1 MDTFV
6 EDWYNMEKGTLYGV
20 GVGPG
25 DPELMTLKAVKT
37 ALSCDLIA
45 VPHRDAAKCTALKIA
60 LGAAP
65 ALGEKPLLTVDMPMT
80 KDAAV
85 LEESYRRGAALLEAE
100 LARGKNVCFLTLGDP
115 TVYSTYL
122 YLHQRVT
129 AHGYP
134 GVIIPGVPSF
144 CAAAAAL
151 GISLCE
157 NDQQLHIIPGTY
169 TPTQALNLP
178 GVKVMMKNNLPATL
192 KALRQMG
199 ASAAMVENCG
209 MKTQRIYR
217 TLEEIPEE
225 AGYFSLLIVK

>member
-1 MDTFV
+1 
-6 EDWYNMEKGTLYGV
+6 MEAGTLYGV

-37 ALSCDLIA
+37 ALACDLIA
-45 VPHRDAAKCTALKIA
+45 VPHKDAAKCTALKIA

-65 ALGEKPLLTVDMPMT
+65 ELAEKPLLTVDMPMT
-80 KDAAV
+80 KDADL
-85 LEESYRRGAALLEAE
+85 LEESYRKGAALLEAE
-100 LARGKNVCFLTLGDP
+100 LAQGKNVCFLTLGDP

-129 AHGYP
+129 
-134 GVIIPGVPSF
+134 IPGVTSF
-144 CAAAAAL
+144 CGAAAAL

-169 TPTQALNLP
+169 TPTQALQLP

-192 KALRQMG
+192 EALKAMG
-199 ASAAMVENCG
+199 ATAAMVENCG
-209 MKTQRIYR
+209 MENEKVYPHFAD
-217 TLEEIPEE
+217 LKEPS
-225 AGYFSLLIVK
+225 GYFSLVIVKGETEEC

>member
-1 MDTFV
+1 
-6 EDWYNMEKGTLYGV
+6 MEAGTLYGV

-37 ALSCDLIA
+37 ALGCDLIA

-122 YLHQRVT
+122 YLHQHVT

-225 AGYFSLLIVK
+225 SGYFSLLIVK

>member
-1 MDTFV
+1 M
-6 EDWYNMEKGTLYGV
+6 
-20 GVGPG
+20 
-25 DPELMTLKAVKT
+25 KT
-37 ALSCDLIA
+37 ALACDLIA
-45 VPHRDAAKCTALKIA
+45 VPHKDAARCTALKIA

-65 ALGEKPLLTVDMPMT
+65 ELAEKPLLTVDMPMT
-80 KDAAV
+80 KDAAL
-85 LEESYRRGAALLEAE
+85 LEESYRKGAALLEAE
-100 LARGKNVCFLTLGDP
+100 LAQGKNVCFLTLGDP

-134 GVIIPGVPSF
+134 GVIIPGVTSF
-144 CAAAAAL
+144 CGAAAAL

-169 TPTQALNLP
+169 TPTQALQLP

-192 KALRQMG
+192 EALKAMG
-199 ASAAMVENCG
+199 ATAAMVENCG
-209 MKTQRIYR
+209 MENEKIYR
-217 TLEEIPEE
+217 KLEDIPEN

>member
-1 MDTFV
+1 
-6 EDWYNMEKGTLYGV
+6 MEAGTLYGV

-37 ALSCDLIA
+37 ALGCDLIA
-45 VPHRDAAKCTALKIA
+45 VPHKDAAKCTALKIA

-65 ALGEKPLLTVDMPMT
+65 ELAEKPLLTVDMPMT
-80 KDAAV
+80 KNAD
-85 LEESYRRGAALLEAE
+85 LLEAE
-100 LARGKNVCFLTLGDP
+100 LAQGKNVCFLTLGDP

-134 GVIIPGVPSF
+134 GVIIPGVTSF
-144 CAAAAAL
+144 CGAAAAL

-169 TPTQALNLP
+169 TPTQALRLP

-192 KALRQMG
+192 EALRQMG

-209 MKTQRIYR
+209 MENEKIYR
-217 TLEEIPEE
+217 KLEDIPEN